1 MLILRQKSSQFCTP
15 RLKTPQ
21 PVLPYCAMKHIVKN
35 LILRLIW
42 YFQVR
47 KNVLDVSYHISQ
59 YQTIISDLRGEIGR
73 LKEKMVFE
81 QNSGQPGA
89 SSGTKKAELQ
99 ELREHMV
106 VNFKDQ
112 MSLRYINLNFSF
124 FLTAGLAEAISG
136 HRWNFVQSN
145 FHIFIIFKDWYSKF
159 SI

>member
-1 MLILRQKSSQFCTP
+1 M
-15 RLKTPQ
+15 
-21 PVLPYCAMKHIVKN
+21 
-35 LILRLIW
+35 
-42 YFQVR
+42 
-47 KNVLDVSYHISQ
+47 SYHISQ

-112 MSLRYINLNFSF
+112 MSLRYIYQFELF
-124 FLTAGLAEAISG
+124 FFFDRKPCSSG
-136 HRWNFVQSN
+136 HRFDYLGN
-145 FHIFIIFKDWYSKF
+145 KD
-159 SI
+159 